1 MIEDKFEK
9 IEGRIRQS
17 VNMDDE
23 NKDALLQL
31 LTELKT
37 EIKSTSVEVGTGL
50 KKDISKIDDEDEGII
65 KSAFSDINEK
75 IAELEE
81 SHPRLVQI
89 LNSISTQLSNSGF

>member
-1 MIEDKFEK
+1 MIEDKLGK
-9 IEGRIRQS
+9 IEDRIRQS
-17 VNMDDE
+17 ENMDDE

-31 LTELKT
+31 LSELKS
-37 EIKSTSVEVGTGL
+37 EIKSSPSEVGTDL
-50 KKDISKIDDEDEGII
+50 KKDISNIDDEDEGFI

-75 IAELEE
+75 IAEFEE